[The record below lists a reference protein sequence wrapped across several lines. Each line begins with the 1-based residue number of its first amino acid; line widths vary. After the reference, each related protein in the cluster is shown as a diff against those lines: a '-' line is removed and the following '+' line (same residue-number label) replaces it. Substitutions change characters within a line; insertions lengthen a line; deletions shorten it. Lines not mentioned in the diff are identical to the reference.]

1 MATVIAPR
9 DGRAQYSLADV
20 VMANASLSRWPFAGV
35 ETVTPGGSYILKN
48 SWPPAPRASVGG
60 NSPAMPV
67 EVPDAAPK
75 LRASSEA
82 SRALWPNLK

>member
-1 MATVIAPR
+1 MPTVPIDGRPQFDPATVMLAN
-9 DGRAQYSLADV
+9 YSLG
-20 VMANASLSRWPFAGV
+20 RWPLTAGV

-60 NSPAMPV
+60 NSPARPV

-75 LRASSEA
+75 LSSEA

>member
-1 MATVIAPR
+1 MDISVPR
-9 DGRAQYSLADV
+9 DGRRQWDPSTIVA
-20 VMANASLSRWPFAGV
+20 ANAMMGRWVTDGV

-60 NSPAMPV
+60 NSPARPV

-75 LRASSEA
+75 LSPEA
-82 SRALWPNLK
+82 SRALWPHLK